1 MSYALPPPAVGSGL
15 ARVGDRRAA
24 LWLLSVPL
32 LATLAAFAIAV
43 IATLMG
49 EMAEGSPRFYAA
61 ALSFSALLLSVML
74 LPCYLLSLGWYAW
87 WTRDGEA
94 RRLRHGLWLAPLVAL
109 LFAWFPATLVPG
121 LKPLGQDAIDPL
133 RTYLLAG
140 VLALLLGYAW
150 SVIVYA
156 ILRYWR
162 NI

>member
-1 MSYALPPPAVGSGL
+1 MSYPLPPPAVAPGL
-15 ARVGDRRAA
+15 RLVSDRRAA

-32 LATLAAFAIAV
+32 LVALVAFAIAV

-61 ALSFSALLLSVML
+61 ALSLSALLLSVML
-74 LPCYLLSLGWYAW
+74 LPAYLISLGWYAW
-87 WTRDGEA
+87 WTRDGDH
-94 RRLRHGLWLAPLVAL
+94 RRLRLGLWLAPLVAL

-121 LKPLGQDAIDPL
+121 LQPLGQAAIDPL

-140 VLALLLGYAW
+140 MLTLMLGYAW
-150 SVIVYA
+150 SVIVFV

-162 NI
+162 DV